1 MGDTAGE
8 DDFSPSREV
17 AFANADTILLCYS
30 IISPPSF
37 ENITEK
43 WLPEIKAANP
53 KCKIILVATKADL
66 RNEHSILEIKRKRIF
81 SNCNK
86 TRKNKSKINWSI
98 FH

>member
-1 MGDTAGE
+1 MILRLVNSSWEHAMVHSAYGAYECDITVNNEPMKVSFHDTAGE

-43 WLPEIKAANP
+43 VRIGYYHN
-53 KCKIILVATKADL
+53 
-66 RNEHSILEIKRKRIF
+66 NE
-81 SNCNK
+81 
-86 TRKNKSKINWSI
+86 
-98 FH
+98 